1 LGRVYRA
8 VDTDGTPVALK
19 LIRPEHGG
27 DPTFRRRFAR
37 ETKAALAVRHPHVVP
52 VLSAGEHEGAP
63 YLATAFL
70 AGGSLDARLREHG
83 ALGLERT
90 VKLLLQV
97 AGGLDALH
105 AAGLVHRDVKP
116 GNILLDETGGA
127 FITDFGLAKSRDAS
141 ALTRTGFAVGSMPYM
156 APEQARAEDVTAAA
170 DVYALGCVVFECLAG
185 RPPFA
190 GRRGVQMLSAHLYDE
205 PPDPCDGRDD
215 GSPELTWAVLR
226 ALAQGAGRAAAD
238 GDQLRAHGP
247 GGGRRA
253 AAQPGPLSG
262 PSWSSSSVAPIRT
275 RSPGPI
281 ACCSATR
288 SSLTQTPLVDSR
300 SWITTTPSSTETTA

>member
-1 LGRVYRA
+1 LVDPGPTVVRTTSSPSEPKRGDALAGYRIEELLGEGGMGRIYRA
-8 VDTDGTPVALK
+8 TDSEGRPVALK
-19 LIRPEHGG
+19 VIRPEHAA

-70 AGGSLDARLREHG
+70 AGGSLDARLRQDG
-83 ALGLERT
+83 SLGLERT

-116 GNILLDETGGA
+116 GNILLDETGRA

-141 ALTRTGFAVGSMPYM
+141 ALTRTGFAVGSLPYM

-185 RPPFA
+185 QSPFA
-190 GRRGVQMLSAHLYDE
+190 GRRGVQMLSAHLHDE
-205 PPDPCDGRDD
+205 PPDPCESRTD
-215 GSPELTWAVLR
+215 GSSELSWAVLR
-226 ALAQGAGRAAAD
+226 ALAKEPTARPPTATAYARMVQVAAGV
-238 GDQLRAHGP
+238 P
-247 GGGRRA
+247 
-253 AAQPGPLSG
+253 PLS
-262 PSWSSSSVAPIRT
+262 
-275 RSPGPI
+275 PG
-281 ACCSATR
+281 R
-288 SSLTQTPLVDSR
+288 
-300 SWITTTPSSTETTA
+300 

>member
-1 LGRVYRA
+1 LPDPGPTVVRSTSSPSEPRSGEKIGGYRLEELLGEGGMGRVYRA

-70 AGGSLDARLREHG
+70 AGGSLDARLREDG
-83 ALGLERT
+83 ALALERT

-226 ALAQGAGRAAAD
+226 ALAKAPAARPPTATSYARMVQVAAGV
-238 GDQLRAHGP
+238 P
-247 GGGRRA
+247 
-253 AAQPGPLSG
+253 PLS
-262 PSWSSSSVAPIRT
+262 
-275 RSPGPI
+275 PG
-281 ACCSATR
+281 R
-288 SSLTQTPLVDSR
+288 
-300 SWITTTPSSTETTA
+300 

>member
-1 LGRVYRA
+1 LPDPGPTVVRSTSSRSEPRPGETIGGYRLEELLGEGGMGRVYRA
-8 VDTDGTPVALK
+8 ADTDGTPVALK

-52 VLSAGEHEGAP
+52 VLRAGEHEGAP

-83 ALGLERT
+83 ALDLERT
-90 VKLLLQV
+90 VTLLLQV

-116 GNILLDETGGA
+116 GNILLDDSGRA

-185 RPPFA
+185 QPPFA
-190 GRRGVQMLSAHLYDE
+190 GRRGVQILSAHLYDE

-215 GSPELTWAVLR
+215 GSPELSWAVLR
-226 ALAQGAGRAAAD
+226 ALAKEPAARPPTATSYARMVQVAAGV
-238 GDQLRAHGP
+238 P
-247 GGGRRA
+247 
-253 AAQPGPLSG
+253 PLS
-262 PSWSSSSVAPIRT
+262 
-275 RSPGPI
+275 PG
-281 ACCSATR
+281 R
-288 SSLTQTPLVDSR
+288 
-300 SWITTTPSSTETTA
+300 